1 MNSRGSV
8 RWAFSFGSWHPTEP
22 QFQLA
27 ASCIQDEE
35 KIRIG
40 RFVFKKDVKASLV
53 GRLLM
58 RKYVSEN
65 SCFPYADIRFG
76 RDDRGKPY
84 LIGDEEGKSMLN
96 FNVSHQGTYAVLAGE
111 SGNNLKI
118 GVDVMKF
125 EYSGGKTLSEFF
137 RIMTRHFSPFEWET
151 IRGTHTTPDKL
162 RLSTFC
168 RHWCLKESY
177 VKATGTGIAVDLQK
191 ISFKIKTSD
200 LRIDEVVT
208 DTELYVNGTRLED
221 WNFEESLLD
230 ENHCV
235 AVALNGKG
243 RDSDPLTFKCLD
255 FSELMSGSKPLLSVD
270 PVYSE
275 NFFKKEETPL

>member
-1 MNSRGSV
+1 MNGRGSV
-8 RWAFSFGSWHPTEP
+8 RWAFNFGSWHPTEC

-58 RKYVSEN
+58 RKYVNEN
-65 SCFPYADIRFG
+65 SSLPYADIRFG

-84 LIGDEEGKSMLN
+84 LVGGHEVKPMLN
-96 FNVSHQGTYAVLAGE
+96 FNVSHHGSYAVLAGE
-111 SGNNLKI
+111 SGCNIKVGI
-118 GVDVMKF
+118 DVMKL

-137 RIMTRHFSPFEWET
+137 RIMTRHFSPLEWET
-151 IRGTHTTPDKL
+151 IRGNNGSSDKQ
-162 RLSTFC
+162 RLAMFC

-177 VKATGTGIAVDLQK
+177 VKATGTGIGVDLQQ
-191 ISFKIKTSD
+191 ISFRIKTSD
-200 LRIDEVVT
+200 IRIGTVVT
-208 DTELYVNGTRLED
+208 DTELYVNDNHLED

-235 AVALNGKG
+235 AVAMSRKS
-243 RDSDPLTFKCLD
+243 RVSDPVVFRYLD
-255 FSELMSGSKPLLSVD
+255 FSELMNGSKPLLSVD
-270 PVYSE
+270 PAYSH
-275 NFFKKEETPL
+275 NFFMKDDKP